1 MFWLHY
7 LFLITYFLTYSYRL
21 FLCMYVCICM
31 YLCRKVLI
39 NLSLFGAHSFII
51 GWVLYIAYVYMC
63 VCVCGRVWFGNKQ
76 NQREDGGR
84 GRKDLGEKKKRKEIS
99 KKKPAPKFFYFILF
113 FIFFSLSFKLPDR
126 CYAMY
131 FVWEANGICT
141 LRINFFYYVNPAPF
155 LHCGRCLLLFFLHNP
170 GAPLTA
176 HFPFPTPTTQVS
188 GYVL

>member
-1 MFWLHY
+1 M
-7 LFLITYFLTYSYRL
+7 YR
-21 FLCMYVCICM
+21 F
-31 YLCRKVLI
+31 RKVLI
-39 NLSLFGAHSFII
+39 NLSLFGAHLFII
-51 GWVLYIAYVYMC
+51 G
-63 VCVCGRVWFGNKQ
+63 VCGRVWFGNKQ

-141 LRINFFYYVNPAPF
+141 LRINFFYYVNPAPPF

-176 HFPFPTPTTQVS
+176 HFPFPPPTTQVS